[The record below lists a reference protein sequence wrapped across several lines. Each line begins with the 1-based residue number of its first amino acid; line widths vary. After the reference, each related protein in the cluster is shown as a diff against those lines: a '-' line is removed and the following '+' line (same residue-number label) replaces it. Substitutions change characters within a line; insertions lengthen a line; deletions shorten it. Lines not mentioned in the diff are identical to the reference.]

1 MSRYESYLRDRQE
14 QAHQARGDAEAQLV
28 TQLDN
33 GEALSVA
40 VAAVA
45 RTRAVSRWWDTA
57 VTAVDHEGLDPVDA
71 LVRTREA
78 ARHVLTDQAS
88 PRTACPF
95 AQGFATA
102 AVEAARTFYQDT
114 AHLDEITVRRAS

>member
-1 MSRYESYLRDRQE
+1 VTAKNEPTR
-14 QAHQARGDAEAQLV
+14 ARGDAEAHLI

-33 GEALSVA
+33 SEALTVA
-40 VAAVA
+40 VVAVA
-45 RTRAVSRWWDTA
+45 RTRAVSRWWDIA
-57 VTAVDHEGLDPVDA
+57 VTAMDHEGLDPVDA

-78 ARHVLTDQAS
+78 ARHVLTDQAV
-88 PRTACPF
+88 PRAACPF

-102 AVEAARTFYQDT
+102 SVEAARTFYQDT